1 MKDNLKTDADPI
13 EVIRTNTT
21 ILFNAGSVSYE
32 YIESWVGYN
41 YYNLPP
47 QLNKFIFIVDDLN
60 TIQSAVLTLNKY
72 ISGNWAMNDVVSPI
86 SIDNIKLSNYL
97 YYNRGLR
104 NLYFVTKDNFTITS
118 EDGLGVEFDRLHEK
132 DYSDRLI
139 YGHSTLTEA
148 EKAFID
154 AKNQVM
160 AFSIGWKAPR
170 TLDKVDRYE
179 GESHYD
185 YIGAPGGEEWLIPN
199 TWEVS
204 KMDDVDYDTMEDT
217 YYKLDEDVVNKCAFM
232 YPPVVDENVR
242 LYDGKLVNMK
252 DYYVSGIFDAQAAI
266 QDGVPTSV
274 VIKHVLENKYQE
286 QLTKEMQDYDT
297 WLLNQMISKGDGRT
311 GIGLYSKLCN
321 ININKDQGDMFSYT
335 NNNPAAKPWEERV
348 KNQQDK
354 SLRKN
359 IQGSKPSDDFK
370 AFEKLTNKLANKS
383 TTYRPLPDCLTIKE
397 SSIDGL
403 GIFTTEKIYLLG
415 VRDPH
420 VWKTHTLLV
429 YNDDNSNKAEELL
442 RSALGGHLNHSNNPN
457 CTLGKISSLVTDEII
472 VEKYFLRP
480 LKDIEADSELTLN
493 YNKELCGLSGYDGAE
508 FLKEY

>member
-170 TLDKVDRYE
+170 TLDKVERHVE
-179 GESHYD
+179 QSHYD
-185 YIGAPGGEEWLIPN
+185 YIGAPGGEEWPIPN

-429 YNDDNSNKAEELL
+429 YNDDNSNKVEELL